1 MLTDLTIQRPTMMV
15 QIYTL
20 AARALADEIKS
31 LTIPS
36 PEAMDITTTLRITM
50 QYLEDLKS
58 TLVIFPTIPG
68 AMPAHA

>member
-1 MLTDLTIQRPTMMV
+1 MV

-20 AARALADEIKS
+20 AARALTEELQN

-36 PEAMDITTTLRITM
+36 PEATDVTTMLRITM

-58 TLVIFPTIPG
+58 TLVIFPTVPG

>member
-1 MLTDLTIQRPTMMV
+1 MTDLTIQWPTIIV

-20 AARALADEIKS
+20 AARALTDEIKG

-36 PEAMDITTTLRITM
+36 PEAMDITTALRNTL

-58 TLVIFPTIPG
+58 TLVIFPTVPG

>member
-1 MLTDLTIQRPTMMV
+1 MLTDLTIQWPTMMV

-20 AARALADEIKS
+20 AARALTDEMKG

-36 PEAMDITTTLRITM
+36 PEAMEITTTLRITM

-58 TLVIFPTIPG
+58 ILVIFPIVAG
-68 AMPAHA
+68 AMPADA